1 MITPR
6 LRMFAGPNGSGK
18 STLNESLDKKLLGIY
33 INADEIEKSI
43 RENQYLDM
51 SKYNIQTTSE
61 EIKTFFSSHGLVK
74 KANLADEITSLGFE
88 YQKISFKNI
97 EINSYYASL
106 CADFI
111 RHKLL
116 ELKVSFTFE
125 TVMSSPDKVLF
136 LKKAQKLGYRT
147 YLYFIATQDPYINI
161 LRVENRVKMGGHPVP
176 EVKIKSRYYRSLN
189 LLDEAIKNSSRA
201 YIFDNSYENKV
212 WLAEIVDGREVT
224 LQTEDIPKWFDTYVL
239 KKSKG

>member
-18 STLNESLDKKLLGIY
+18 STLNGSIDKKLLGIY

-43 RENQYLDM
+43 CENQYLDM
-51 SKYNIQTTSE
+51 SKYNIQTTTD
-61 EIKTFFSSHGLVK
+61 EIKTFFTSHGLVQ
-74 KANLADEITSLGFE
+74 KANLAEEITLLEFE

-136 LKKAQKLGYRT
+136 LKKAQELGYRT

-176 EVKIKSRYYRSLN
+176 KEKIKSRYYRSLE
-189 LLDEAIKNSSRA
+189 LLHQAVKNSSRA
-201 YIFDNSYENKV
+201 YIFDNSNEDKV

-224 LQTEDIPKWFDTYVL
+224 LQTEDVPKWFDTYIL
-239 KKSKG
+239 KKSEG